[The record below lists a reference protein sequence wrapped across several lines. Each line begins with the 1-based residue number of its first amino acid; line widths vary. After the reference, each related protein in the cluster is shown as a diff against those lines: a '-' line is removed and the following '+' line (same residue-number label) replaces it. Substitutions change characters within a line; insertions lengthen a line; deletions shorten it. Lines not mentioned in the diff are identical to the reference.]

1 MGALPKIDAR
11 RFLQRGQTA
20 DASSLIMPGGA
31 RMTSLSLDQTASAA
45 VGAIKRTNF
54 RWWIVVMLFV
64 VTSVNYADR
73 AVLAITGPVLS
84 KELGINAAQMGF
96 IFSAFG
102 WSYVLGQL
110 PGGWLLD
117 RFGTRVVY
125 ALSIFVWSL
134 VTILQGFVGFFAGAT
149 AVAVLFALRFAVGFA
164 EAPSFPGNS
173 RTVAAWFP
181 RQERATAA
189 AIFNSAQY
197 FATVIFA
204 PIMGWITQSAG
215 WPWAF
220 GFMGGLGIVV
230 SAIWLKVVRAPAI
243 HPLVNDAEREYI
255 AEGGGLVNM
264 DSPAPAA
271 ASAKDGAKWDY
282 IRQMFANRMMVGIFI
297 GQFCINALTYFFITW
312 FPVYLVKERGLSI
325 LKAGFIASVP
335 AICGFAGGI
344 LGGLISDWLLKRGY
358 SLSVARK
365 TPIVMGML
373 LSMSMVACNYTDQ
386 VPVVVFFMALAFFG
400 KGIGALGWAVMSDCA
415 PKEITGLAG
424 GVFNMCG
431 NISSIT
437 TPIIIGYIVQTT
449 GSFNGALVFVA
460 ANGLIAA
467 ISYLLV
473 VGEIKRM
480 ELRK

>member
-1 MGALPKIDAR
+1 MTSIPLDQKGP
-11 RFLQRGQTA
+11 
-20 DASSLIMPGGA
+20 ASS
-31 RMTSLSLDQTASAA
+31 AA
-45 VGAIKRTNF
+45 GEKKTNF

-64 VTSVNYADR
+64 VTSINYADR
-73 AVLAITGPVLS
+73 AVLAIAGPALS
-84 KELGINAAQMGF
+84 KDLGINAAQMGF

-102 WSYVLGQL
+102 WAYVLAQL

-117 RFGTRVVY
+117 RFGSRVVY
-125 ALSIFVWSL
+125 ALSIFTWSV
-134 VTILQGFVGFFAGAT
+134 VTVLQGFVGFFAGAT
-149 AVAVLFALRFAVGFA
+149 AVLVLFALRFAVGIA
-164 EAPSFPGNS
+164 ESPSFPGNS
-173 RTVAAWFP
+173 RVVAAWFP
-181 RQERATAA
+181 RHERATAA

-204 PIMGWITQSAG
+204 PIMGWITQVIG

-220 GFMGGLGIVV
+220 GFMGALGIIV
-230 SAIWLKVVRAPAI
+230 SAIWLKVIRAPSA
-243 HPLVNDAEREYI
+243 HPSVNKAELDYI

-264 DSPAPAA
+264 DSPTAA
-271 ASAKDGAKWDY
+271 AGKSDGAKWDY
-282 IRQMFANRMMVGIFI
+282 ISQMFKSRMMVGIFL

-325 LKAGFIASVP
+325 LNAGIISSIP
-335 AICGFAGGI
+335 AICGFVGGI
-344 LGGLISDWLLKRGY
+344 LGGVISDWILKRGY

-365 TPIVMGML
+365 TPIVLGML
-373 LSMSMVACNYTDQ
+373 LSMAMVFCNYTDQ

-431 NISSIT
+431 NLSSIS

-467 ISYLLV
+467 ISYLVV

-480 ELRK
+480 ELKK